1 MMKRFSLLL
10 LFVSFV
16 LAVSANPIDKAEARL
31 VAQEFVGIDDATSDD
46 VPIAPYYIFSRGA
59 GKGFVIVSGDDSTPP
74 ILGYTDQGDFVL
86 DELPEQLKAMLEN
99 WAVGIGK
106 IQAAPKRVGPKRS
119 ISERLETARRGVE
132 SFKEKWQDVPIL
144 CQTHWH
150 QSSPYNDLCPVN
162 EQGKRA
168 VTGCVATAASQI
180 IYYYRKDNPA
190 ELQHNTPTYSYGY
203 PVTESLPKGT
213 PIEYNL
219 MKLSGSGTSKQ
230 NHAVAV
236 LMYAIGTSSYLTYG
250 G

>member
-1 MMKRFSLLL
+1 
-10 LFVSFV
+10 
-16 LAVSANPIDKAEARL
+16 
-31 VAQEFVGIDDATSDD
+31 
-46 VPIAPYYIFSRGA
+46 
-59 GKGFVIVSGDDSTPP
+59 
-74 ILGYTDQGDFVL
+74 
-86 DELPEQLKAMLEN
+86 MLEN

-190 ELQHNTPTYSYGY
+190 ELQHNTPTYSYGF

-236 LMYAIGTSSYLTYG
+236 LMYAIGLVRI
-250 G
+250 